1 MNYQNIENEIDE
13 LIQSGGGLNLYER
26 KFFKKIKQHLS
37 LKNNRLK
44 HAVSLMKSFR
54 ASSNIYAERGEELR
68 LILNERKRNIRDL
81 NITIRELGKLR
92 DKDKQRF

>member
-37 LKNNRLK
+37 LKKTTGL
-44 HAVSLMKSFR
+44 STLF
-54 ASSNIYAERGEELR
+54 L
-68 LILNERKRNIRDL
+68 
-81 NITIRELGKLR
+81 
-92 DKDKQRF
+92 